1 MLEITKNLVNVSKL
15 AKENGAFVEF
25 HADSCLVKDVGIG
38 RVVLKGDLKNG
49 LYKLK
54 TRSFVIGNASSVSDK
69 SLKSENN
76 VIYVQLIG
84 YQMLIL
90 VLIC

>member
-38 RVVLKGDLKNG
+38 RVVLKGTLRMG
-49 LYKLK
+49 S
-54 TRSFVIGNASSVSDK
+54 TS
-69 SLKSENN
+69 
-76 VIYVQLIG
+76 
-84 YQMLIL
+84 
-90 VLIC
+90 